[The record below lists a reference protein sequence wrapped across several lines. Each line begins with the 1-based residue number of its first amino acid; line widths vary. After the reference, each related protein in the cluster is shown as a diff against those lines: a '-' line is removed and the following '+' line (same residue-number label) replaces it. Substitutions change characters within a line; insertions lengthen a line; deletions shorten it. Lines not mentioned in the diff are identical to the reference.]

1 MTASASPSCRMRT
14 GRAVCPTG
22 TCPALHSRVVP
33 QGPGLSQPPS
43 PGRTLRRLPGTRASG
58 GPWGGAE
65 APAVPTVVGAAAEE
79 TEPSRADS
87 ALVRWRRL
95 ALRHRRAGAQE
106 SGARHHKV
114 LRAHELHESVVGR
127 ASSAPGTRARATGGG
142 TSDRRR
148 HERPAAARATS
159 GGTETGPAPRA
170 SLRAARVGGS
180 VRRAVPRNPPGAR
193 ERSCPAGRW
202 LGAESRRAG
211 PALPRATCGAEAPGL
226 QLETHRATRRAA
238 RTRPGSGTH
247 RSHRPS
253 PRSRRHRLGNGAAP
267 RHGTRRSRPRP
278 APGSS
283 SRPRRDRPAPASA
296 AAAAGGPGWSPR

>member
-95 ALRHRRAGAQE
+95 PLRHRRAGAQE

-142 TSDRRR
+142 TSDQRR
-148 HERPAAARATS
+148 HGNRPRAAGEPSCRAGRRLRAESGAEEPTRCARALLPRGSVARCGEPPRGPGPAAGDLRCRGTGPAAGDAPCHAPCRAHPPWFRHPPKSPAFAPKPKASAWERRRPAARYYAL
-159 GGTETGPAPRA
+159 APSA
-170 SLRAARVGGS
+170 SS
-180 VRRAVPRNPPGAR
+180 
-193 ERSCPAGRW
+193 W
-202 LGAESRRAG
+202 
-211 PALPRATCGAEAPGL
+211 
-226 QLETHRATRRAA
+226 
-238 RTRPGSGTH
+238 
-247 RSHRPS
+247 
-253 PRSRRHRLGNGAAP
+253 
-267 RHGTRRSRPRP
+267 
-278 APGSS
+278 
-283 SRPRRDRPAPASA
+283 
-296 AAAAGGPGWSPR
+296 